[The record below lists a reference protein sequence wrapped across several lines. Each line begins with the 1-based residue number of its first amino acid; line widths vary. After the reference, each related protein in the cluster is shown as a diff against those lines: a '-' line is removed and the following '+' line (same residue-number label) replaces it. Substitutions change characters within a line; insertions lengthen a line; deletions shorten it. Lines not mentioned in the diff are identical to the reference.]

1 MAVGVRFVLLGEATH
16 GSHEL
21 YRERVRIT
29 QRLISDQGFNGVV
42 VEADWPDADR
52 ANRWAQ
58 GRSDD
63 ESAEAA
69 LCGFRRFPTWMWRN
83 AVVVDFL
90 SWLRAHNE
98 SSGWA
103 PTVFQGMD
111 LYSLYASM
119 DAVVKYLE
127 RHDPAAAER
136 ARERYACFEIT
147 ETGDGGEG
155 YGQAT
160 RFDTMEPCEETCR
173 CPASSSPCTTP
184 ARRSASCGNQCSSAP
199 SASSAG
205 RGRSAIRIISRRVWR
220 RSSTPWCTSIAPAPS
235 SRSSARRRKQRS
247 RPRLT
252 PLRCNP

>member
-1 MAVGVRFVLLGEATH
+1 MAVGARFVLLGEATH

-21 YRERVRIT
+21 YRERARIT
-29 QRLISDQGFNGVV
+29 QRLISEQGFNGVV

-69 LCGFRRFPTWMWRN
+69 LGGFRRFPTWMWRN
-83 AVVVDFL
+83 TVVVDFL

-98 SSGWA
+98 AAQRA
-103 PTVFQGMD
+103 PTVFHGMD
-111 LYSLYASM
+111 LYNLYASM

-136 ARERYACFEIT
+136 ARARYACFEMPG
-147 ETGDGGEG
+147 TGDGGEG

-160 RFDTMEPCEETCR
+160 RFGAMEPCEEQ
-173 CPASSSPCTTP
+173 AVQQLVELQ
-184 ARRSASCGNQCSSAP
+184 RRSAGTLDPDLFSAEQN
-199 SASSAG
+199 
-205 RGRSAIRIISRRVWR
+205 
-220 RSSTPWCTSIAPAPS
+220 
-235 SRSSARRRKQRS
+235 ARLAR
-247 RPRLT
+247 
-252 PLRCNP
+252 